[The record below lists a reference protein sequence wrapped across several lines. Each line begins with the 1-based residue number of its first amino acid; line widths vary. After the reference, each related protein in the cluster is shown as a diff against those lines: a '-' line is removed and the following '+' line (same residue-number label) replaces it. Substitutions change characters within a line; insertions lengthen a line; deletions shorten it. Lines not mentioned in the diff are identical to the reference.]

1 MAEITAARINNL
13 QASVNLILG
22 AGSGQSGYGQSVGS
36 APVNNTGDIATAAD
50 MNLIY
55 ADILAARVHQVGA
68 GDIGIAQVVQNLNTI
83 AIDTSFNIDDAGVTT
98 ADPDGFKKGIADFET
113 VMSQV
118 VVDKAIMHSSQ
129 AALEPSI
136 ASSRSSSWNGLIYHE
151 IAVTFSSAEHR
162 RFFFN
167 TGGELRVSANNTG
180 SSTPK
185 GLDWTLLCSEVGNIK
200 FSAETTVSSLGG
212 GTSIGNYD
220 LTPSFQNIYQKIGSG
235 TNQGVYAGN
244 IYTVKARSDIA
255 TRIIIRVDFNVVVQ
269 VGNID
274 NNVDGT
280 LNSIL
285 QHYRA
290 NGDISVVAP
299 TYYNTSSL
307 A

>member
-1 MAEITAARINNL
+1 MADITAARINNL
-13 QASVNLILG
+13 QSSIALILG
-22 AGSGQSGYGQSVGS
+22 TGAGQNGYGQSVTS
-36 APVNNTGDIATAAD
+36 APVSNADVVEAAD
-50 MNLIY
+50 MNAIY
-55 ADILAARVHQVGA
+55 ADILAARVHQVGV

-83 AIDTSFNIDDAGVTT
+83 AIDTSFYINDAGVTST
-98 ADPDGFKKGIADFET
+98 DPDGFKKGIADFET
-113 VMSQV
+113 VMTQV
-118 VVDKAIMHSSQ
+118 VVDKAVMHSSQ
-129 AALEPSI
+129 AALEPAI

-151 IAVTFSSAEHR
+151 IAVTFASANHR
-162 RFFFN
+162 RYFFN
-167 TGGELRVSANNTG
+167 TGGELRISANNTG

-185 GLDWTLLCSEVGNIK
+185 GLDWTLLCSEVGNVK

-220 LTPSFQNIYQKIGSG
+220 LTASFQNIYQKIGSG

-244 IYTVKARSDIA
+244 IYTVKAKSDIA
-255 TRIIIRVDFNVVVQ
+255 TRIIFRIDFNDIVQ

-280 LNSIL
+280 LNSVM

-290 NGDISVVAP
+290 NSDISVVAP
-299 TYYNTSSL
+299 TYYNTSTL

>member
-1 MAEITAARINNL
+1 M
-13 QASVNLILG
+13 
-22 AGSGQSGYGQSVGS
+22 
-36 APVNNTGDIATAAD
+36 
-50 MNLIY
+50 
-55 ADILAARVHQVGA
+55 
-68 GDIGIAQVVQNLNTI
+68 
-83 AIDTSFNIDDAGVTT
+83 
-98 ADPDGFKKGIADFET
+98 
-113 VMSQV
+113 
-118 VVDKAIMHSSQ
+118 
-129 AALEPSI
+129 
-136 ASSRSSSWNGLIYHE
+136 
-151 IAVTFSSAEHR
+151 
-162 RFFFN
+162 
-167 TGGELRVSANNTG
+167 
-180 SSTPK
+180 
-185 GLDWTLLCSEVGNIK
+185 
-200 FSAETTVSSLGG
+200 SSLGG

-255 TRIIIRVDFNVVVQ
+255 TRIIIRVDFNDVVQ